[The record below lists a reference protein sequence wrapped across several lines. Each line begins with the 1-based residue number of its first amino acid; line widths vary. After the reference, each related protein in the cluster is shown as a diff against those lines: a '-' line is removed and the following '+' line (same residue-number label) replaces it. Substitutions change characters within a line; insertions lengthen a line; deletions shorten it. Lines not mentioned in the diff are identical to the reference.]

1 MCAINT
7 KCFRKLF
14 IKGSCH
20 LYGTFIAKEEMFG
33 FEDTI
38 EQERKSAIGALGQT
52 VKARDE
58 VTTWLGTGNESLP

>member
-38 EQERKSAIGALGQT
+38 EQERKISYRCPCIDGEG
-52 VKARDE
+52 
-58 VTTWLGTGNESLP
+58 